1 MREIRLVRGVENE
14 PVKKGELTKPE
25 SKIERLDKQ
34 LEKVENRTSDLIA
47 KHVAKEE
54 AKTKKNQQFSIDSAQ
69 STHKLATNPPQT
81 INKTKRAASF
91 YAYVCMP
98 PRKLPRKI
106 LDHVKANAWAENG
119 EWFSRID
126 SYELSLVAEI
136 NAHQIGNTVRQL
148 KNEGFFE
155 VIEHSTS
162 GYRLLKINPII
173 FGIKNS

>member
-25 SKIERLDKQ
+25 SKIERVDKQ
-34 LEKVENRTSDLIA
+34 LEKVESRTSDLIA
-47 KHVAKEE
+47 KYVTREE
-54 AKTKKNQQFSIDSAQ
+54 VKTKKARELTTNSTQ
-69 STHKLATNPPQT
+69 SPHKLPIESPQT
-81 INKTKRAASF
+81 INKTKREASF

-106 LDHVKANAWAENG
+106 LDHVKTNAWTENG

-173 FGIKNS
+173 FGIKDS

>member
-34 LEKVENRTSDLIA
+34 LEKVENRTSNLIA

-54 AKTKKNQQFSIDSAQ
+54 AKAKKNQQFTIDSAQ
-69 STHKLATNPPQT
+69 STHKLATNSPRT
-81 INKTKRAASF
+81 INKTKREASF
-91 YAYVCMP
+91 YAYICMP
-98 PRKLPRKI
+98 PRNLPRKI
-106 LDHVKANAWAENG
+106 LDHVKGNAWAENG

-173 FGIKNS
+173 FGIKHS

>member
-1 MREIRLVRGVENE
+1 
-14 PVKKGELTKPE
+14 
-25 SKIERLDKQ
+25 
-34 LEKVENRTSDLIA
+34 
-47 KHVAKEE
+47 
-54 AKTKKNQQFSIDSAQ
+54 
-69 STHKLATNPPQT
+69 
-81 INKTKRAASF
+81 
-91 YAYVCMP
+91 MP

-106 LDHVKANAWAENG
+106 LDHIKANAWAENG

-155 VIEHSTS
+155 IIEHSTS

-173 FGIKNS
+173 FGIKNI